1 MNLSDFSQVFLLS
14 FGMFV
19 STFLLGYLPQVF
31 KMNKTLRDLV
41 SIFGAGLL
49 VGAALL
55 LIIPEGLMVLISSE
69 IKVGHKIEDGD
80 GKVDPEFLQQNP
92 YFDAEDLSKEI
103 GIAITSGFVLML
115 IIDQIS
121 HMLESTEEQTQ
132 YQQIPIEGK
141 LNVYSNLVTL
151 ESGE

>member
-31 KMNKTLRDLV
+31 KLNKTLLDLV

-55 LIIPEGLMVLISSE
+55 IIIPEGLMVLISSE
-69 IKVGHKIEDGD
+69 IKVGHKIQEED

-121 HMLESTEEQTQ
+121 HMFESTEEQPE

-141 LNVYSNLVTL
+141 FNYSNLVTL

>member
-31 KMNKTLRDLV
+31 KMNKTLLDLV

-55 LIIPEGLMVLISSE
+55 IIIPEGLMVLISSE

>member
-31 KMNKTLRDLV
+31 KLNKTLLDLV

-55 LIIPEGLMVLISSE
+55 IIIPEGLMVLISSE
-69 IKVGHKIEDGD
+69 IKLGHQIEEEQT
-80 GKVDPEFLQQNP
+80 KVDPEFLQQNP
-92 YFDAEDLSKEI
+92 FFDAEDLSKEI

-121 HMLESTEEQTQ
+121 HMLEFTEEQLE

-141 LNVYSNLVTL
+141 FNYSNLVTL

>member
-31 KMNKTLRDLV
+31 KLNKTLLDLV

-55 LIIPEGLMVLISSE
+55 IIIPEGLMVLISSE
-69 IKVGHKIEDGD
+69 IKVGHKIQEED

-121 HMLESTEEQTQ
+121 HMFESAEEQPE

-141 LNVYSNLVTL
+141 FNYSNLVTL

>member
-31 KMNKTLRDLV
+31 KMNKTLLDLV

-55 LIIPEGLMVLISSE
+55 IIIPEGLMVLISSE

-115 IIDQIS
+115 IIDKIS